1 MLTLI
6 KNQPQPVVEQ
16 QDNPAVSAENQA
28 TEEKEEETIET
39 NQEGNSRD
47 KEMAS
52 SPPIESESNK
62 PSTYGP
68 VRRRI
73 GNKSGPLSLWRP
85 AEMASDDFADIMREV
100 VPRLIND
107 AVSGAMDD
115 SQSSSSTGVK
125 RSASP
130 TAQLSESEPATSRQR
145 IEETTEVLSVQV
157 VSELWDE
164 WAESENPIEQLIANY
179 LQKKT
184 TNELHHSHNGPVL
197 QEMIEDSKMV
207 EWGTLIDKNAVKV
220 HYGSKARKIKEQH
233 QDRFI
238 GSKMVI
244 TRKPLEEGTHYMILK
259 TPKRLGLRVDGVCR
273 GISILI

>member
-1 MLTLI
+1 M
-6 KNQPQPVVEQ
+6 
-16 QDNPAVSAENQA
+16 
-28 TEEKEEETIET
+28 
-39 NQEGNSRD
+39 
-47 KEMAS
+47 
-52 SPPIESESNK
+52 
-62 PSTYGP
+62 
-68 VRRRI
+68 
-73 GNKSGPLSLWRP
+73 
-85 AEMASDDFADIMREV
+85 
-100 VPRLIND
+100 
-107 AVSGAMDD
+107 
-115 SQSSSSTGVK
+115 
-125 RSASP
+125 
-130 TAQLSESEPATSRQR
+130 SESEPATSRQR

-184 TNELHHSHNGPVL
+184 TNELHHSHNDPVL

-244 TRKPLEEGTHYMILK
+244 TRKPLEEGTHYDPEDPQTFRVKSRWCLQGYLDPDLSEK
-259 TPKRLGLRVDGVCR
+259 AASGLLQSANWEETP
-273 GISILI
+273 